1 MMEKIPGRYFEVVG
15 TGFGLLASV
24 SIASQVWYE
33 YATAARSTL
42 SLLYTA
48 SFLAIFLFWT
58 LYGLRFNRP
67 AMWVTNG
74 LAAVMQFLLLALILM
89 KARL

>member
-1 MMEKIPGRYFEVVG
+1 MLEKIPGRYFEVVG

-24 SIASQVWYE
+24 SIASQVWHE
-33 YATAARSTL
+33 YATVARSTL
-42 SLLYTA
+42 SPLYAA

-58 LYGLRFNRP
+58 LYGLRFQRP

-74 LAAVMQFLLLALILM
+74 LAVVMQLLLLAVILM
-89 KARL
+89 KARI